1 MRGDLRSAAGGRAN
15 GRRTAIEK
23 AVLAYAR
30 ERPEEGQARVAQAL
44 RRRGLAVSPTG
55 VRNLWREHGL
65 ETVFKRLRAID
76 SQAPGQGVLTARQ
89 RAILRRGEAVI
100 RLRQRTRRPAPGE
113 EQPRDERRAQIVL
126 AAAELFIRHGYA
138 GTSMRDIA
146 DWVGLLP
153 GSVYHYF
160 PAKEDLFVAVN
171 HEGFQRLTTRVR
183 AALVDAGSPRERFEA
198 ACATHVEL
206 VVAGDAIERF
216 GATALFSI
224 HEDRLQRRMQA
235 DREAYDALF
244 RRLIAELD
252 LPRGVDRT
260 VFRLSLFGALNWT
273 RLWYRRGRRT
283 PADIG
288 RQIAAIYCASAR

>member
-1 MRGDLRSAAGGRAN
+1 MN

-44 RRRGLAVSPTG
+44 RSRGLAVSPTG

-65 ETVFKRLRAID
+65 ETVFKRLRAIEA
-76 SQAPGQGVLTARQ
+76 QATDGRVLTARQ
-89 RAILRRGEAVI
+89 RAILRRGEAAI
-100 RLRQRTRRPAPGE
+100 RLRRRVLRGAARGG

-171 HEGFQRLTTRVR
+171 HEGFQRLTARIR
-183 AALVDAGSPRERFEA
+183 AALDGARMPRERFEA
-198 ACATHVEL
+198 ACAAHVEL

-244 RRLIAELD
+244 RRLIADLD
-252 LPRGVDRT
+252 LPRGTDRT

-288 RQIAAIYCASAR
+288 RQIAAIYCTSVR